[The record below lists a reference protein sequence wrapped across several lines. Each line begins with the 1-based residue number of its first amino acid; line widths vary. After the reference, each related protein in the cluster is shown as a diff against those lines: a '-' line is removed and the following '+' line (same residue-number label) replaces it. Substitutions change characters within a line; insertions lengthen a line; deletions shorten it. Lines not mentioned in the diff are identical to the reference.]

1 LDLAFVEQAYSNK
14 AFQIGAGQTIS
25 HPITVAFQ
33 TQLLEVKRGD
43 KILEIGIYK
52 YAWDLFEISLDLR
65 WRGSDHAGP
74 SFEINVLG
82 YTARIGIS
90 DKRHWNSET
99 NSWCNYD
106 KEDIL

>member
-1 LDLAFVEQAYSNK
+1 MMY
-14 AFQIGAGQTIS
+14 FQIALSNPFKHDPFKSYWQKDILVT
-25 HPITVAFQ
+25 
-33 TQLLEVKRGD
+33 KN

-74 SFEINVLG
+74 SFEINLLG